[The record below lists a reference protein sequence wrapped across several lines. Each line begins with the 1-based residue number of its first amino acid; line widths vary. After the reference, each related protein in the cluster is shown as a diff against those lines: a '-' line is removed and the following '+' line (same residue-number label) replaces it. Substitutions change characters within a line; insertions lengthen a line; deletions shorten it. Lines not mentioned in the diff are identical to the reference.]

1 MKKISLDEVLSLFV
15 RFTEIEL
22 RIVSD
27 VGSKNSI
34 KYLPVKRVMNMVYVG
49 EQNIQSVDSKY
60 YVLLIAPR
68 RYKTI
73 IYISEYDSKNEA

>member
-60 YVLLIAPR
+60 YGAER
-68 RYKTI
+68 
-73 IYISEYDSKNEA
+73 IYGRKNN